1 MAEEELERSE
11 LEALLETR
19 RELGLRYDRELVDGF
34 ADRIERAVEARYAAD
49 KNDMAWDRRASEHA
63 GQRQLAL
70 GIVSVVVGIP
80 TSAITLAIPEG
91 NTSFGGAVRRLGGH
105 HRRQL
110 RARAPGPPEP
120 PLTRRTPERRGRPEP
135 APPQDAAQSRASI
148 SRLYAVAAATRAEVK
163 PASANAAVS
172 LAGPAWAPRAAPPCE
187 TLFGTQSSEL
197 AT

>member
-91 NTSFGGAVRRLGGH
+91 NTSFGALCVAWAGIIGVNFAH
-105 HRRQL
+105 ARQ
-110 RARAPGPPEP
+110 
-120 PLTRRTPERRGRPEP
+120 GRP
-135 APPQDAAQSRASI
+135 R
-148 SRLYAVAAATRAEVK
+148 RR
-163 PASANAAVS
+163 
-172 LAGPAWAPRAAPPCE
+172 
-187 TLFGTQSSEL
+187 
-197 AT
+197 